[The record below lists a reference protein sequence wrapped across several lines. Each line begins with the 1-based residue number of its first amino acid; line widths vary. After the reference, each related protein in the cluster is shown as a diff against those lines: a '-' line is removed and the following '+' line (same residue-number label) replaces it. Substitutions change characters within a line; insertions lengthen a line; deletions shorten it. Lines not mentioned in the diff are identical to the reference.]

1 MLLLPT
7 DSDLCVDG
15 IYQQEKVLVIIVSST
30 AYRSACPRCGV
41 ISRRVHSHYHRHPRD
56 VPLSGSTAQMD
67 VSVRRFF
74 CDNVACQAT
83 TFGERMPELIAPH
96 AHRTMC
102 LAHQQQQ
109 VALESGGEGWLY
121 MCAIEDLFSRRI
133 VGWAIRP
140 YLTVDLVRQAFYMAC
155 GGRQPE
161 PGVIFHSDR
170 GSQYTSQLFQQEL
183 ARRGF
188 VPSMSGKGNC
198 FDNAV
203 MESFFHTL
211 KTEEVNLN
219 TYASRKDAVEAVA
232 DYIIFY
238 NQVRRH
244 SYLGYLS
251 PMHFE
256 MANVA

>member
-1 MLLLPT
+1 MVHIKAAYKKSRNTYGSPRITAELKDQGISCSKNRVARLMRQEGIQAKMKQAFKVTTRSKKDHPVSANLLEQNFEVEEANRVWA
-7 DSDLCVDG
+7 SDITYL
-15 IYQQEKVLVIIVSST
+15 ST
-30 AYRSACPRCGV
+30 
-41 ISRRVHSHYHRHPRD
+41 
-56 VPLSGSTAQMD
+56 
-67 VSVRRFF
+67 
-74 CDNVACQAT
+74 
-83 TFGERMPELIAPH
+83 
-96 AHRTMC
+96 
-102 LAHQQQQ
+102 
-109 VALESGGEGWLY
+109 GEGWLY

-232 DYIIFY
+232 DYIILY

>member
-1 MLLLPT
+1 
-7 DSDLCVDG
+7 
-15 IYQQEKVLVIIVSST
+15 
-30 AYRSACPRCGV
+30 
-41 ISRRVHSHYHRHPRD
+41 
-56 VPLSGSTAQMD
+56 
-67 VSVRRFF
+67 
-74 CDNVACQAT
+74 
-83 TFGERMPELIAPH
+83 
-96 AHRTMC
+96 
-102 LAHQQQQ
+102 
-109 VALESGGEGWLY
+109 
-121 MCAIEDLFSRRI
+121 
-133 VGWAIRP
+133 
-140 YLTVDLVRQAFYMAC
+140 MAC
-155 GGRQPE
+155 GSRQVE

-183 ARRGF
+183 VKRGF
-188 VPSMSGKGNC
+188 VSSMSGKGNC

-219 TYASRKDAVEAVA
+219 TYATRRGAIEAVA

-251 PMHFE
+251 PVDFE